1 MKDNKE
7 KVVVEEL
14 TNDLFETI
22 MSDKTKLLVKLREL
36 RKECVIGIDTLRAE
50 RKSLKKQRRELNRKL
65 RVNWKAL
72 FSKRCEKI
80 KLNREIEQQKSLT
93 VDLTNTYFD
102 LNEKKIVKTDF
113 YPENPK
119 TR

>member
-1 MKDNKE
+1 MKENKE

-22 MSDKTKLLVKLREL
+22 MSDKTKLLVKLREF
-36 RKECVIGIDTLRAE
+36 RDECIIRIDTLRAE
-50 RKSLKKQRRELNRKL
+50 RTSLKKQKRELNRKL

-72 FSKRCEKI
+72 FSKRNEKRKLTREI
-80 KLNREIEQQKSLT
+80 KLQNSLI
-93 VDLTNTYFD
+93 VELTDIYSD
-102 LNEKKIVKTDF
+102 PIEKKIVITDF